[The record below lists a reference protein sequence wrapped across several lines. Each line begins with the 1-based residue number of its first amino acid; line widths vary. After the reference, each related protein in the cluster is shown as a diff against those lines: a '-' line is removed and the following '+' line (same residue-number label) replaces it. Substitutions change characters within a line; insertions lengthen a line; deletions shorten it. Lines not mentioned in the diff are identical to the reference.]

1 MTYYTCTEDG
11 NAFWADADLIEHLRK
26 QHHAKFIRRPGRPG
40 IMDGHG
46 HIWYCFKYE
55 RSTSD
60 HRSFN
65 SDGAMLNHLK
75 HCHRDLTA
83 SVCEH

>member
-1 MTYYTCTEDG
+1 MSYHICTEDG
-11 NAFWADADLIEHLRK
+11 NEFWADADLIEHLRK
-26 QHHAKFIRRPGRPG
+26 QHYANFIRRPGRLG
-40 IMDGHG
+40 IMDNHG
-46 HIWYCFKYE
+46 HIWYCFECE

-65 SDGAMLNHLK
+65 SDRAMLSHLK
-75 HCHRDLTA
+75 DCHRDLTA